1 MNILTL
7 NCDQFTLFSAM
18 SGEIVSIWEKSGNA
32 ENVTKQKAEFPFE
45 FTSIEGCN
53 LIPNASWNHMLYMH
67 NISHVES
74 KGCIIS
80 IFQSLAKTTKLL
92 RDQQ

>member
-1 MNILTL
+1 
-7 NCDQFTLFSAM
+7 M

-32 ENVTKQKAEFPFE
+32 ENVTKQKAEFTFE
-45 FTSIEGCN
+45 FTSMEGCN
-53 LIPNASWNHMLYMH
+53 LIPNASWNYMLYMH

-80 IFQSLAKTTKLL
+80 IFQSAKTTRLL
-92 RDQQ
+92 SCNVN